1 MDIRLKT
8 EFWGDISRPLDML
21 DKAKGDNFVFY
32 TEAALL
38 PQIKIAVDSIEKKD
52 YDEYLKYLHGVWT
65 GAIEATPAQKEN
77 ALKLYELL
85 HNDNQVGI
93 NKKITYQQENIS
105 NYLYLLISNTG
116 ILKDYMKV
124 TFDEDKT
131 NPAAGDKLI
140 LTPKQR
146 RNISTERQRK
156 NKALWKVLFD
166 KAVLIAPAYSTKAID
181 VFARPLDAVSKN
193 LYHVNEKALQD
204 GFMNITEKVKR
215 SNAVSR
221 IEFTNVET
229 LNVKGIKSLS
239 SFDMFIH
246 DVCIA
251 IQDAGNEVTTVNRI
265 YWTMR
270 GIRNRTT
277 KDTRPTEAMRAAILS
292 SVIKLSQF
300 GISIDARDIVKKYKI
315 EGKNSRFIS
324 VLLPC
329 EILSDVYLNG
339 NVLDDVIRFTGTSP
353 LKRNALLK
361 EQMRS
366 YNIDL
371 LEVPVSTTEENLP
384 VVHYLLGCI
393 ESMKKAGNR
402 KGKSRSNVIAI
413 DTLIDKLQST
423 ERRRRLAKTIEKCLE
438 SWKGKGFISD
448 YTPQKDGHGKL
459 LSIKI
464 DI

>member
-1 MDIRLKT
+1 MDIRLKI

-21 DKAKGDNFVFY
+21 NKAKRNKFVFY
-32 TEAALL
+32 AEASIL

-85 HNDNQVGI
+85 HNDNQIGI
-93 NKKITYQQENIS
+93 NKKITYQQENVS
-105 NYLYLLISNTG
+105 NYLYLLVSNTG

-124 TFDEDKT
+124 TI
-131 NPAAGDKLI
+131 AGDNTEGEKLI

-166 KAVLIAPAYSTKAID
+166 KAVLIAPAYNTKSID

-229 LNVKGIKSLS
+229 LNVKGIRSLS

-270 GIRNRTT
+270 GIKNRTA
-277 KDTRPTEAMRAAILS
+277 KDTRPTEAMRAAILN

-300 GISIDARDIVKKYKI
+300 GISIDAGDIVKKYKI

-339 NVLDDVIRFTGTSP
+339 NVLDDVIRFTGISP
-353 LKRNALLK
+353 LKRNAILK

-366 YNIDL
+366 YDINL

-402 KGKSRSNVIAI
+402 KGKARSNVISI
-413 DTLIDKLQST
+413 DTLIDKLQNT
-423 ERRRRLAKTIEKCLE
+423 ERRDRLAKTIEKCLK
-438 SWKGKGFISD
+438 SWTGRFISD
-448 YTPQKDGHGKL
+448 YTLQKDGHGKL
-459 LSIKI
+459 VSIKI

>member
-1 MDIRLKT
+1 MDIRLKI
-8 EFWGDISRPLDML
+8 EFWGGISRPLDML
-21 DKAKGDNFVFY
+21 DKAKRNKFVFY
-32 TEAALL
+32 AEASIL

-52 YDEYLKYLHGVWT
+52 YDEYLKYLHGVWI

-85 HNDNQVGI
+85 HNDNQIGI

-105 NYLYLLISNTG
+105 NYLYMLVSNTG
-116 ILKDYMKV
+116 ILKDYMKFV
-124 TFDEDKT
+124 T
-131 NPAAGDKLI
+131 AGNATVKDFI

-270 GIRNRTT
+270 GIKNRTN
-277 KDTRPTEAMRAAILS
+277 KDTRPTEAMRAAILG

-300 GISIDARDIVKKYKI
+300 GISIDAGDIVKKYKI

-361 EQMRS
+361 DQMRS
-366 YNIDL
+366 YDINL
-371 LEVPVSTTEENLP
+371 LEVPVSTTAENLP

-393 ESMKKAGNR
+393 ESMKKTGNR
-402 KGKSRSNVIAI
+402 KGKARSNVISI
-413 DTLIDKLQST
+413 DTLIDKLQIT
-423 ERRRRLAKTIEKCLE
+423 ERRDRLAKIIEKCLE
-438 SWKGKGFISD
+438 SWKGRFISD
-448 YTPQKDGHGKL
+448 YTLQKDGHGKL
-459 LSIKI
+459 VSIKI